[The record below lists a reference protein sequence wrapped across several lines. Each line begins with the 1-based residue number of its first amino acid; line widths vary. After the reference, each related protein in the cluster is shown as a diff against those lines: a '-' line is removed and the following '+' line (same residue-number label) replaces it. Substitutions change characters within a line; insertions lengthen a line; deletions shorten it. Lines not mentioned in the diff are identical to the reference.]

1 MNEPIIRIVNLC
13 KSYPGVE
20 ALKNV
25 SIDFFPGEIHAIV
38 GENGAGKT
46 TLVEIIAGSVKPS
59 SGSVLIGGHEFNGG
73 VHEAIKLGVS
83 IVHQDRHLVPS
94 LNVVQNVFLGQEES
108 FFPNDNRA
116 ARSLEGVMHDTGIKV
131 DLKRRVKELSEG
143 EKELVEILRVLW
155 MRPKVMILD
164 EPTAVLG
171 REETEMLFRVLRKCK
186 QEGVAIIL
194 ITHRLEEVFEIADK
208 VTVLRNGQKVATKY
222 TSELSE
228 KELISMMV
236 EKTIEAR
243 YPKKNFV
250 GDRIV
255 LSVKDLVTPDVEV
268 TELVVREGE
277 IVGLAGLVGSGR
289 TEFLEALYG
298 CHQIVSGNILL
309 DGKPFTPTSPSLS
322 ISKGIYLLPENRNE
336 KALFMRFNTCYNSS
350 IAALKCFTNFVG
362 FVNVREEKNRI
373 FQVLS
378 RVRLNASRTSDPVRN
393 LSGGNRQKVVLSR
406 WLVVPP
412 RLYLLDEPTQGI
424 DVGSKAEFFE
434 ILCEIINS
442 TKVGVLLASSDLM
455 ELVGMCD
462 RIYVFRNR
470 KVVREFLRQDFSN
483 EDILEAMLTGR

>member
-1 MNEPIIRIVNLC
+1 MNEPIIRVVNLC

-143 EKELVEILRVLW
+143 EKELVEILRALW
-155 MRPKVMILD
+155 MKPKVMILD
-164 EPTAVLG
+164 EPTAVLS
-171 REETEMLFRVLRKCK
+171 REETETLFRILKKCK

-236 EKTIEAR
+236 ERTIEAR

-268 TELVVREGE
+268 TELVVKEGE

-298 CHQIVSGNILL
+298 CHQIVSGHILL
-309 DGKPFTPTSPSLS
+309 EGKPFTPTSPSLS

-378 RVRLNASRTSDPVRN
+378 RVRLNASRMSDPVRN

-483 EDILEAMLTGR
+483 EDILEAMLTG

>member
-1 MNEPIIRIVNLC
+1 MNEPVVRVVNLC

-46 TLVEIIAGSVKPS
+46 TLVEIIAGSVKPT
-59 SGSVLIGGHEFNGG
+59 SGTLLIGGHEFNGG

-94 LNVVQNVFLGQEES
+94 LNVVQNIFLGQEEN
-108 FFPNDNRA
+108 FFPNDSKA
-116 ARSLEGVMHDTGIKV
+116 ARALESVMCDTDIKV
-131 DLKRRVKELSEG
+131 DLRRRVKELSEG
-143 EKELVEILRVLW
+143 EKELVEILRALW
-155 MRPKVMILD
+155 MKPKVMILD
-164 EPTAVLG
+164 EPTAVLS
-171 REETEMLFRVLRKCK
+171 REESEVLFRVLRKCK

-255 LSVKDLVTPDVEV
+255 LSVRNLVTPDVEV
-268 TELVVREGE
+268 AELVVKEGE

-289 TEFLEALYG
+289 TEFLETLYG
-298 CHQIVSGNILL
+298 CHRIISGNVLL
-309 DGKPFTPTSPSLS
+309 DGEPFIPVAPSLS
-322 ISKGIYLLPENRNE
+322 IGKGVCLLPENRNE

-350 IAALKCFTNFVG
+350 IAALKYFTNFVG
-362 FVNVREEKNRI
+362 FVNVREERSRVS
-373 FQVLS
+373 QVLS
-378 RVRLNASRTSDPVRN
+378 RVRLNVSRMGDHVRN
-393 LSGGNRQKVVLSR
+393 LSGGSRQKVVLSR
-406 WLVVPP
+406 WLMVSP

-434 ILCEIINS
+434 ILCEVINS
-442 TKVGVLLASSDLM
+442 ARVGVLLASSDLM

-462 RIYVFRNR
+462 RIYVFRN
-470 KVVREFLRQDFSN
+470 KKIVREFLRQDFSN
-483 EDILEAMLTGR
+483 EDILEAMLTG